1 MQYELN
7 TTDEQ
12 EIDRLIEEHRAMEQ
26 KKGWY
31 GRDDAADYDTLK
43 LYFKQSIFTP
53 VLAVISTYTTLHKKI
68 RELQKVYDDYAP
80 DVGQQYFKNHYDG
93 SVQHLTEY
101 ARTQV
106 YTAVMKMGLEKL
118 EETTTTINSLSAAF
132 DTAVTT
138 FNSITFGYSHRH
150 IKRRIAR
157 YLVENYTEKKR
168 GDMQMYDNIKDDVN
182 TLIANLQAKIDDASG
197 TVVAPPRTPKRKKTG
212 TNLMV
217 RLRL

>member
-1 MQYELN
+1 MQYKLN

-12 EIDRLIEEHRAMEQ
+12 EIDRLIEKHRAMERA
-26 KKGWY
+26 KGWY
-31 GRDDAADYDTLK
+31 GTDDEADYDTLK
-43 LYFKQSIFTP
+43 LYFKQSSFTP

-68 RELQKVYDDYAP
+68 HELQEVYDLYAP
-80 DVGQQYFKNHYDG
+80 DVGQQYFENSYGG
-93 SVQHLTEY
+93 SVQQLTDD

-106 YTAVMKMGLEKL
+106 HRAVMKMGLEKL
-118 EETTTTINSLSAAF
+118 EETTSTINSLSAAF

-138 FNSITFGYSHRH
+138 FNSITFGYSHRR
-150 IKRRIAR
+150 IKREIAR

-168 GDMQMYDNIKDDVN
+168 DDMQMYDNIKDNVN

-212 TNLMV
+212 TDSMV